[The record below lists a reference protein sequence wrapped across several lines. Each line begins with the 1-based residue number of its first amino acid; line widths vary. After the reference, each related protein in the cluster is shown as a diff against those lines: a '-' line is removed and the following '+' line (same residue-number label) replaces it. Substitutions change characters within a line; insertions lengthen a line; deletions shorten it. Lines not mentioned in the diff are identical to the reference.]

1 MYMENLKNKFKNII
15 NNKVN
20 EYVES
25 LGYSYYKNQVPFEKR
40 IEQSILVMQKYPN
53 RLPIICDVSKKLPKL
68 DKHKYLI
75 PDDLKT
81 ESFMFVIRR
90 RIQLP
95 PEQAMYFFVNN
106 KLITGNKFMSQIY
119 EKEKDEDGFL
129 YVYVC
134 AENTFG

>member
-1 MYMENLKNKFKNII
+1 MENLKNKVKNLF
-15 NNKVN
+15 NNTID
-20 EYVES
+20 EYVDS
-25 LGYSYYKNQVPFEKR
+25 LGYSYYKIQVPFEKR

-53 RLPIICDVSKKLPKL
+53 RLPIICDISKKLPKL